1 MIRIHLFLTVQAHGT
16 LSKENDM
23 SYLYNQVKA
32 YRDVYGPAAS
42 TNSVVTTSG
51 DGLSWYYTFTATG
64 TFTPF
69 VSFTATVLAVG
80 GGGAGG
86 GRMGG
91 GGGGGGVVT
100 QDVTFTSGTVYT
112 TTLGLGGAG
121 AYLLSTNGSA
131 SSITYN
137 AGANT
142 LVAALGGGHGAVFW
156 RGATGAVFNGSIS
169 GTTLTSGTVT
179 AGTIAT
185 GQTLYHA
192 SIPAGVT
199 ITAGAGT
206 SWTVSPSVS
215 ATGSLTNIYST
226 LAGYAAAG
234 VTTGLVGSGGG
245 GTLGHDTAPGQFQ
258 IAGLGTSGQG
268 NTGGAPGNST
278 TQYGSAGGGGA
289 GAAGAAASGNSGG
302 AGGGGYTAF
311 NGVVYGGGGGGGD
324 NNNTSGGAGGSG
336 GGGAG
341 YNAGGTAGTN
351 GLANTG
357 GGGGGFRNIADNGA
371 YVGGNG
377 GSGIIIIKALK

>member
-1 MIRIHLFLTVQAHGT
+1 MVLANGI
-16 LSKENDM
+16 LSKGNDM
-23 SYLYNQVKA
+23 SYLYNQVLERDAAIAA
-32 YRDVYGPAAS
+32 YITEYGPALS
-42 TNSVVTTSG
+42 FTVGTKTS
-51 DGLSWYYTFTATG
+51 DATYYYYTFLNTG
-64 TFTPF
+64 TIKFPKTT
-69 VSFTATVLAVG
+69 SATVLVVG
-80 GGGAGG
+80 GGGGGG
-86 GRMGG
+86 GRIGG
-91 GGGGGGVVT
+91 GGGGGGVVS
-100 QDVTFTSGTVYT
+100 QDVSFIASTAYT
-112 TTLGLGGAG
+112 ATPGLGGTG

-131 SSITYN
+131 STITSSL
-137 AGANT
+137 GT
-142 LVAALGGGHGAVFW
+142 LVSSLGGGHGAVFW
-156 RGATGAVFNGSIS
+156 RGATGAVFGGSIS

-179 AGTIAT
+179 TGTIGT

-199 ITAGAGT
+199 ITAGSGT

-268 NTGGAPGNST
+268 SSGGAPGNST

-302 AGGGGYTAF
+302 AGGAGYTAF
-311 NGVVYGGGGGGGD
+311 NSVVYGGGGGGGD

-351 GLANTG
+351 GLVNTG
-357 GGGGGFRNIADNGA
+357 GGGGGFRNTGDNGA

-377 GSGIIIIKALK
+377 GSGIIIIKVLK